1 MSCGYQGYE
10 FGAHYPDSLCC
21 DGYLWDADS
30 GDEMGMD
37 NGGDIPCPVC
47 NRKQWMAFYR
57 NEIIECGMEQA
68 DRKRGPKTV
77 KYGGFP
83 EPIRGDAKAMRT
95 IRRWLRRG
103 WYQGKKFDAEAY
115 MEAKMTERGMIFTL
129 RWCVPFST
137 TGRRRPGGLS
147 NGNRLGSL
155 KLVSAKTVANGRG
168 AKMLSMLA
176 TSGTHARSAPSATAS
191 GCVRLIV
198 SRHR

>member
-95 IRRWLRRG
+95 IRRWLRRV

-115 MEAKMTERGMIFTL
+115 MEAK
-129 RWCVPFST
+129 
-137 TGRRRPGGLS
+137 
-147 NGNRLGSL
+147 ND
-155 KLVSAKTVANGRG
+155 
-168 AKMLSMLA
+168 
-176 TSGTHARSAPSATAS
+176 
-191 GCVRLIV
+191 
-198 SRHR
+198 